1 MKPFISMTTTF
12 SGSLRMLPLAALSI
26 VAARAVAQDQRPNI
40 LYIMSDDHAFQAISA
55 YGNAISKLAPT
66 PNIDRIA
73 REGIRFD
80 EAFVENSLS
89 APSRACT
96 ITGLYSHQNG
106 QQQLCEGIDTTKTFV
121 SELMQKAGYETGMIG
136 KWHMECEPKGFD
148 YYDILSGQGTY
159 YNPEFKSKD
168 TNGKY
173 VREEGYATE
182 LITQHAIEFLDH
194 RDKSKPFML
203 MVDHKAPHRSWI
215 PAPQHLGMYDN
226 VEFPVPSTFYEDYNG
241 RGPAAHQQKMNIIK
255 DMELNLDLKVS
266 DRADTAADVN
276 TLVYESGRFTDAQ
289 KQVLADYYEPR
300 NKAFVKAGL
309 QGNDLAEWKYQAYLR
324 DYLAV
329 IHSVDESVGELLDYL
344 EKNGLLDNTIVIY
357 TSDQGFYMGEHG
369 WFDKR
374 FMYEESLRTPLVM
387 MYKGHITPGTVSNA
401 MVQNIDYAPT
411 FLDLAKA
418 KQPKEMSGRSLQP
431 LFKTGEAKNWRKSI
445 YYHYY
450 DYPTWHMVHK
460 QDGVRTDRYKLIHF
474 YGEGGT
480 KAQQEN
486 RYQRMPGTMEYES
499 FVDMVK
505 SGYINDRD
513 QTAVNYN
520 ELYDLQADPQEMHN
534 VYGQP
539 GYEKVTKQL
548 QKELD
553 RYRKRLKIDEY

>member
-1 MKPFISMTTTF
+1 MTTTF
-12 SGSLRMLPLAALSI
+12 PGGMRMLPLAALSL
-26 VAARAVAQDQRPNI
+26 VAARAMAQDQRPNI

-55 YGNAISKLAPT
+55 YGNAISRLAPT

-73 REGIRFD
+73 AEGVRFD
-80 EAFVENSLS
+80 DAFVENSLS

-106 QQQLCEGIDTTKTFV
+106 QRQLCEGIDTTKTFV
-121 SELMQKAGYETGMIG
+121 SELMQKAGYETGMVG

-159 YNPEFKSKD
+159 YNPEFKSKA
-168 TNGKY
+168 TQGKY

-182 LITQHAIEFLDH
+182 LITEKAIGFLER

-203 MVDHKAPHRSWI
+203 MVDHKAPHRSWL
-215 PAPQHLGMYDN
+215 PAPQYLGMYDG
-226 VEFPVPSTFYEDYNG
+226 VEFPIPDTYYDDYSG
-241 RGPAAHQQKMNIIK
+241 RGPAARQQKMNIIK

-266 DRADTAADVN
+266 DRQDSTAGVG
-276 TLVYESGRFTDAQ
+276 TLVYESARLTDAQ
-289 KQVLADYYEPR
+289 KQALAAYYEPR
-300 NKAFVKAGL
+300 NKAFVKAHMT
-309 QGNDLAEWKYQAYLR
+309 DKELAEWKYQAYLR

-344 EKNGLLDNTIVIY
+344 EKNGLLENTLVIY

-387 MYKGHITPGTVSNA
+387 MYRGHITPGTVSKA

-411 FLDLAKA
+411 FLDLARA
-418 KQPKEMSGRSLQP
+418 RQPKEMPGRSLRP
-431 LFKTGEAKNWRKSI
+431 LFKTGEADKWRKSI

-480 KAQQEN
+480 KAQKEN
-486 RYQRMPGTMEYES
+486 RYQCQPGTMEYES
-499 FVDMVK
+499 YMDMVK

-520 ELYDLQADPQEMHN
+520 ELYDLNADPQEMHN

-539 GYEKVTKQL
+539 GYEAVTKEL

-553 RYRKRLKIDEY
+553 RYRKKLKIDEY